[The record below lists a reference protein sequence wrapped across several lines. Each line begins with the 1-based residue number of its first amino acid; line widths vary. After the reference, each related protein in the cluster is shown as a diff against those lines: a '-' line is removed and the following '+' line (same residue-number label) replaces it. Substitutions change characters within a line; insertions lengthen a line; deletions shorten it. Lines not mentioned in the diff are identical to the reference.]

1 LNLIIDVDVMLGDT
15 SRRKVTNQPRRFQN
29 ALRLAVHSRDVS
41 LVFPVQHQPPD
52 TTIATT
58 KSDALRA

>member
-29 ALRLAVHSRDVS
+29 ALRLHSRDVS